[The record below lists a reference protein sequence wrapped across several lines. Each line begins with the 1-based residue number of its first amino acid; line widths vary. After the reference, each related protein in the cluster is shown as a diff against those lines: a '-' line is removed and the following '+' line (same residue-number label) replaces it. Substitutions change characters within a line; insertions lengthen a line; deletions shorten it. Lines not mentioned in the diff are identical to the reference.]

1 MKTKTSLI
9 IVLTI
14 TTLLI
19 SNSCRTVKYTDVYP
33 DFYEVTKTENGLIP
47 VDAIPESLI
56 STLPINF
63 QLAYY
68 SGHLSCYSD
77 YSGSLKLFSLNPLFQ
92 KAKKSKEF
100 KKLLKTAQADNTILV
115 FTPIAYP
122 NVFCVIPDEDID
134 NLLAEAYFPSWLD
147 YIDQWQTNE
156 ELNIQLNKSLQE
168 LIISNNEKGKIIASL
183 ENSIVEFDNKIKQTN
198 ENIVRIKPEINAQRK
213 KIGITEE
220 LPIDKLNLT
229 DEKPD
234 PRPPFNLR
242 IKYKIE
248 NDPFIEVVQ
257 KYTKDLS
264 EKTWATDE
272 MEGGKYLDAE
282 LAEKVQEIND
292 KFNNPDLITDV
303 NLRDRVKELKAQ
315 GFNGIK
321 LTSGARTPLRQAHL
335 YSEAKANKN
344 PVAKYVGSQ
353 HLFGQAA
360 DLKLPENFKN
370 WNSNNHKSLRT
381 TLGKMG
387 LAMDVSDDPVHFE
400 LANPSEGSKSQKL
413 AMARAYS
420 AKAKSIK
427 ASQGAVKDNLVFE
440 ADKLAKQKEQL
451 DKDIDARKKEIE
463 NKSSIFNK
471 VSAKYNEL
479 QRELESIN
487 AEIARREAEAR
498 RQEAQSRREREGRD
512 HFERP
517 RPSGPSKEPTER
529 PQREQPQREKPQRE
543 KPQREPRMRIP

>member
-1 MKTKTSLI
+1 MKTKTTLVV
-9 IVLTI
+9 VLTI

-19 SNSCRTVKYTDVYP
+19 SNSCRTVKYIDAYP
-33 DFYEVTKTENGLIP
+33 DFYELTKTENGLIP

-56 STLPINF
+56 STLPVNF

-100 KKLLKTAQADNTILV
+100 KKLLKSAQADNDIIV

-134 NLLAEAYFPSWLD
+134 NLLAETYFPSWLD

-168 LIISNNEKGKIIASL
+168 LIISNNEKEKVITTL

-198 ENIVRIKPEINAQRK
+198 ENILRIKPEINAQRK
-213 KIGITEE
+213 KIGINEE
-220 LPIDKLNLT
+220 LPIDKLSLT

-242 IKYKIE
+242 IPYSIDK
-248 NDPFIEVVQ
+248 DPFIDVIR
-257 KYTKDLS
+257 KYTKDIS
-264 EKTWATDE
+264 DKPWATNQ

-282 LAEKVQEIND
+282 LANKVQEIND
-292 KFNNPDLITDV
+292 KFNNPELITDL
-303 NLRDRVKELKAQ
+303 NLRNEVNNLKSK
-315 GFNGIK
+315 GFNGINV
-321 LTSGARTPLRQAHL
+321 TSGARTPLRQAHL
-335 YSEAKANKN
+335 YSKAKSNKN

-353 HLFGQAA
+353 HMFGQAA
-360 DLKLPENFKN
+360 DMSLPDGWDWE
-370 WNSNNHKSLRT
+370 SSNHKTLRT
-381 TLGKMG
+381 VLSKMG
-387 LAMDVSDDPVHFE
+387 LSMNVSNDPVHFE
-400 LANPSEGSKSQKL
+400 LANPLEATKSQKL

-420 AKAKSIK
+420 SKAKSIK

-440 ADKLAKQKEQL
+440 ADKQAKQKEQL
-451 DKDIDARKKEIE
+451 DKDIEAKKKEIE
-463 NKSSIFNK
+463 NKSSIFNQ

-498 RQEAQSRREREGRD
+498 RREVQSRREREGRD
-512 HFERP
+512 HFDRP
-517 RPSGPSKEPTER
+517 RPSGPSKEPSER
-529 PQREQPQREKPQRE
+529 PREQPQREKPQRE
-543 KPQREPRMRIP
+543 KPSREPRMRIP